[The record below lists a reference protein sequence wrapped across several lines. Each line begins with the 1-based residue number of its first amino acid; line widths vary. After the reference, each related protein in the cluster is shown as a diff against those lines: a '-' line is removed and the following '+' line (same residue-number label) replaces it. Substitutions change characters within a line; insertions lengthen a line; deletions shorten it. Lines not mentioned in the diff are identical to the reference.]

1 MDMTKARIESDSLN
15 EMWEKW
21 LRHRFPTQIDQ
32 LRWID
37 HIDRVNLK
45 YGRGKDF
52 DEFVWECGGIIR
64 QQNSKRYL
72 EFFNDEDAIMF
83 ALRWS

>member
-15 EMWEKW
+15 EMWQKW
-21 LRHRFPTQIDQ
+21 LRHRFPSQIDQ
-32 LRWID
+32 LRWSD

-52 DEFVWECGGIIR
+52 DEFVWSCGGHIR
-64 QQNSKRYL
+64 QQNGKRYL

-83 ALRWS
+83 TLRWA